1 MYRQYKYKFYLNAN
15 HSIQI
20 GEKQGEI
27 HPHTWEISID
37 IVEINETFKEFSN
50 IEKIIESL
58 IEPYQ
63 DKYIN
68 DLPPFNRLNP
78 TLENITSYFKDLIEQ
93 ELINLGYILLTI
105 EISETPTRSF
115 IINLFDEL

>member
-15 HSIQI
+15 HSIQME
-20 GEKQGEI
+20 EKQGEI